1 MSPFI
6 TAIDKAV
13 IHLACGRE
21 TSLWR
26 AFVLELKNTSH
37 PRRMLSCP
45 GFRMVFGLY
54 FATYASANV
63 VDTGCQRT
71 GRDAALPKAAA
82 AAAVNLPLSI
92 LQDR

>member
-37 PRRMLSCP
+37 PRRVLSKRYNDCIMNIILVKP
-45 GFRMVFGLY
+45 NHISHHSSTAVMEKVPKE
-54 FATYASANV
+54 V
-63 VDTGCQRT
+63 VPVR
-71 GRDAALPKAAA
+71 
-82 AAAVNLPLSI
+82 
-92 LQDR
+92 

>member
-1 MSPFI
+1 
-6 TAIDKAV
+6 
-13 IHLACGRE
+13 
-21 TSLWR
+21 
-26 AFVLELKNTSH
+26 
-37 PRRMLSCP
+37 MLSCP

-71 GRDAALPKAAA
+71 GRYAALPKAAA